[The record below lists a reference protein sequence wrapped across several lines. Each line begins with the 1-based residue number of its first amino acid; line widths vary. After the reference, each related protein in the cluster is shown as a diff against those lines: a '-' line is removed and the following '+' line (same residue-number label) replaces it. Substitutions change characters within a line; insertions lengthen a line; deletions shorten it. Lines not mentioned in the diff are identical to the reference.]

1 LHNKKDK
8 TMSEIITR
16 LEVDCSTGIATEI
29 PLTAEELTQ
38 RGLDAKAAVEAQA
51 IRDAETQ
58 ALADLKASAI
68 AALVAGTPLTPEQAA
83 TIVV

>member
-1 LHNKKDK
+1 M
-8 TMSEIITR
+8 TEIITR
-16 LEVDCSTGIATEI
+16 LEVDCSTGITTEI
-29 PLTAEELTQ
+29 PLTEAELAQ
-38 RGLDAKAAVEAQA
+38 REVDAQAAAEAQA
-51 IRDAETQ
+51 ARDAEIA